1 MQNSFPRE
9 RAGDAHVSTMFAAIL
24 CPNSTYATM
33 TSRKTRAK
41 NTRNHIDVNENKQD
55 TTERNSDQP

>member
-1 MQNSFPRE
+1 
-9 RAGDAHVSTMFAAIL
+9 
-24 CPNSTYATM
+24 M